1 MSTAAS
7 PTPEASAEPAWMGIL
22 RRRGLSLREPLPW
35 RMRVGLLLASL
46 ALLAVACSGEPPKPL
61 LAIGD
66 AGKIT
71 ITAVSPG
78 SISPAG
84 NEQVTITGTG
94 FSQGMVVWVGETL
107 VSETEVLEGGQGLRF
122 MAPITRAGIELDLGV
137 GTLDASEDPLQRV
150 VASKAYVTGGLA
162 ARGVALV
169 AVALAVLAL
178 LGTPLFVVIASVTCL
193 GLFLEAQ
200 LKPDLGFFTSDHRAG
215 VGANLYISWLGPMGD
230 SPLFIAI
237 PLFTFAGTL
246 MSESQAPTRL
256 INLCR
261 ALLGWLPGGLAV
273 VTLTACCFFTAFT
286 GASGVTIIALGGL
299 LFPILLREKYPERF
313 SLGLLTTGGS
323 LGLLF
328 PPSLPVIVYGLVARV
343 DVGRL
348 FVAAIVPGVILV
360 GFLIATSFAVAV
372 KSQVPRHPFTFADL
386 RESLRGAAWELPLPV
401 IVVGGIYSGL
411 VTAAE
416 ASALTAAY
424 VLLTTVVIYK
434 DVKVKELL
442 PIVKKTA
449 VLVGAILMIMGAAL
463 GFTDWL
469 TLERVPQ
476 RILEVM
482 SGVTDWFTLVTGLP
496 YQITFLIMLNIFLL
510 IVGCM
515 MDIFSA
521 TLVVVPLIAPVA
533 HEFGVDPYHLAVVFL
548 VNLEIGY
555 STPPVGINLFIASL
569 RFRRPVFALYRAS
582 VLFIGV
588 LLVALMLITYVP
600 SLSLGFFDKLPT
612 VEVQAPIGIELD
624 RKGTTITRVHAES
637 WAAKNGL
644 KRGDLLVALVE
655 TPAAD
660 APAGA
665 VGERHAITKRTL
677 REVLNGLEAPATLE
691 VQREGQALNLAV
703 RPAARQIEDTL
714 VIKEGEAGLL
724 HAKPELGGVDLS
736 EAKAARTV
744 AMAALRAE
752 EEKVGASFDELDEA
766 FKKARDALSAA
777 KGPAKVAAKAA
788 LEELTTKRSSLVPL
802 DKEFNRART
811 EVDDL
816 AALERLV
823 KWRSR
828 LDGETFIGADLD
840 LSELEPGDY
849 VFSATIEDKRR
860 HVAQSVVRVK
870 ITPKSGSS
878 EGPQATPT
886 KTSSETGS
894 KTDAKTD
901 DGGWGDDDDDDGGWG
916 DDDDDD
922 GKTTKTDGDDGD
934 WGDDDDDDSKTSKT
948 DAGDDDGDWG
958 DDDDDDAKS
967 PAGSGK

>member
-1 MSTAAS
+1 MSEER
-7 PTPEASAEPAWMGIL
+7 PWMGIL
-22 RRRGLSLREPLPW
+22 RRRGLSLRAPLPM
-35 RMRVGLLLASL
+35 RSRVGLLLASL
-46 ALLAVACSGEPPKPL
+46 ALLLAACTSDPPKPL
-61 LAIGD
+61 LTVGD
-66 AGKIT
+66 AGAVT
-71 ITAVSPG
+71 ITAISPG

-84 NEQVTITGTG
+84 DVDVSIRGSG
-94 FSQGMVVWVGETL
+94 FTKGMVVWVGERL
-107 VSETEVLEGGQGLRF
+107 IRETEVSDAGASLRF
-122 MAPITRAGIELDLGV
+122 RAPTTRAGIELDLGV
-137 GTLDASEDPLQRV
+137 GTIDENEKATQRV
-150 VASKAYVTGGLA
+150 VAQSAYVTGGLSA
-162 ARGVALV
+162 TGIAGI

-200 LKPDLGFFTSDHRAG
+200 LKPDLGFFTSDHHAG
-215 VGANLYISWLGPMGD
+215 VATNLYISWLGPMGD

-348 FVAAIVPGVILV
+348 FVAAIIPGIILV
-360 GFLIATSFAVAV
+360 GFLIVTSFAVAV
-372 KSQVPRHPFTFADL
+372 KSDVPRHPFTFDDL
-386 RESLRGAAWELPLPV
+386 WEALRGAAWELPLPV

-434 DVKVKELL
+434 DVKLHELV
-442 PIVKKTA
+442 PVVKKTA

-482 SGVTDWFTLVTGLP
+482 AGVTDWFTLVTGLP

-521 TLVVVPLIAPVA
+521 TLVVVPLISPVA

-600 SLSLGFFDKLPT
+600 ALSLGFFDKLPT
-612 VEVQAPIGIELD
+612 VELQAPVGLEFERD
-624 RKGTTITRVHAES
+624 GKTVSRVHAES
-637 WAAKNGL
+637 WAAKNGIQAGDVLLAL
-644 KRGDLLVALVE
+644 KK
-655 TPAAD
+655 TPAGTALPE
-660 APAGA
+660 APAA
-665 VGERHAITKRTL
+665 APESRRLTKRNV
-677 REVLNGLEAPATLE
+677 REELNGLETPGTLE
-691 VQREGQALNLAV
+691 VKRRGETISLALRPEG
-703 RPAARQIEDTL
+703 RAAGKSFTITQ
-714 VIKEGEAGLL
+714 GEAGIL
-724 HAKPELGGVDLS
+724 HAKPELGGVDLA
-736 EAKAARTV
+736 EARAERTI
-744 AMAALRAE
+744 ALAALRAE
-752 EEKVGASFDELDEA
+752 EERLGTSFDDLD
-766 FKKARDALSAA
+766 DAVKSAEEDIGLA
-777 KGPAKVAAKAA
+777 KGAPAKAA
-788 LEELTTKRSSLVPL
+788 ATTAWKELKIKRAPL
-802 DKEFNRART
+802 DPLNRELNRARS
-811 EVDDL
+811 EFDDL
-816 AALERLV
+816 MSIERLV

-828 LDGETFIGADLD
+828 LDGESYIGADLD
-840 LSELEPGDY
+840 LSPLKPGDY
-849 VFSATIEDKRR
+849 VFSATVEDKRR

-870 ITPKSGSS
+870 ILPKTGTSETPDKS
-878 EGPQATPT
+878 PTPTATPT
-886 KTSSETGS
+886 KTE
-894 KTDAKTD
+894 D
-901 DGGWGDDDDDDGGWG
+901 DGGWGDDDDDD
-916 DDDDDD
+916 
-922 GKTTKTDGDDGD
+922 
-934 WGDDDDDDSKTSKT
+934 DSKTGAKT
-948 DAGDDDGDWG
+948 EDDDGDWG
-958 DDDDDDAKS
+958 DDDDDDAGTDKT
-967 PAGSGK
+967 AAKTDDEDDGDWGDDDDDDAKTGKQ